1 MLEAVIFTF
10 VIGYLAIVFEHPLK
24 LDKTVPALVMAS
36 LCWALIS
43 LGDLTLFD
51 HHMNPVDLH
60 KGDHDHALHRLAGAP
75 PEVDDCRTLSR
86 TLSLITISEKSET
99 G

>member
-24 LDKTVPALVMAS
+24 LDKTVPALVMAA

-43 LGDLTLFD
+43 IGDLGLFD

-60 KGDHDHALHRLAGAP
+60 KGDHDHALHEVLLHHIGKTAEILIFLIGAMTI
-75 PEVDDCRTLSR
+75 RTH
-86 TLSLITISEKSET
+86 
-99 G
+99 